1 MGNETTGDAFREWV
15 RSLPDER
22 HAYRERGEI
31 AGIMLRNRIVRGITE
46 SYAKSMI
53 KPSNTNRLIGYLMN
67 GEVIKQMGD
76 GWAVFDNTFL
86 SVLLTMR

>member
-31 AGIMLRNRIVRGITE
+31 AGIMLRNRIVRG
-46 SYAKSMI
+46 SFRAG
-53 KPSNTNRLIGYLMN
+53 PLL
-67 GEVIKQMGD
+67 Q
-76 GWAVFDNTFL
+76 AVL
-86 SVLLTMR
+86 AGVGARKKEIVRGGVG

>member
-31 AGIMLRNRIVRGITE
+31 AGIMLRNRIARGSFRAGPLLQAVLAGVGARKKEIVRG
-46 SYAKSMI
+46 
-53 KPSNTNRLIGYLMN
+53 GV
-67 GEVIKQMGD
+67 G
-76 GWAVFDNTFL
+76 
-86 SVLLTMR
+86 

>member
-31 AGIMLRNRIVRGITE
+31 AGIMLRNRIVRGSFRAGGLLRTVVE
-46 SYAKSMI
+46 DMDAREKTGSAQ
-53 KPSNTNRLIGYLMN
+53 RDDVRR
-67 GEVIKQMGD
+67 EVG
-76 GWAVFDNTFL
+76 
-86 SVLLTMR
+86 

>member
-31 AGIMLRNRIVRGITE
+31 AGIMLRNREEGQGKRFGTRGT
-46 SYAKSMI
+46 
-53 KPSNTNRLIGYLMN
+53 GYL
-67 GEVIKQMGD
+67 
-76 GWAVFDNTFL
+76 
-86 SVLLTMR
+86 

>member
-31 AGIMLRNRIVRGITE
+31 AGIMLRNRIVRGSFRTG
-46 SYAKSMI
+46 
-53 KPSNTNRLIGYLMN
+53 PLL
-67 GEVIKQMGD
+67 Q
-76 GWAVFDNTFL
+76 AVL
-86 SVLLTMR
+86 AGVGARKKEIVRGGVG